1 MNAAAPD
8 AASSTAE
15 YDAFGPWIDEVA
27 SVDDVPRMY
36 RGYPI
41 DFGATRTVLKFP
53 RDIPRREATPQM
65 DLYDHLLIVTDDRLT
80 ILSRAGDRFTEV
92 SVPHDRVAAITDWV
106 NLLDARL
113 VIHTLDGDVVS
124 VAYNG
129 SSNDSVV
136 TLVDLL
142 RELAHRTAPA
152 RRQQPAELP
161 PLGLDDL
168 GKKDALMVTAFRDLA
183 RREPGVRLVAAHGRT
198 AVTSRSGFVAKL
210 LDLILPATLHACVV
224 GLSGTELH
232 IVARREWIVRGG
244 APVVSRARTVVAL
257 DVLSAVTVEQ
267 HPRFL
272 GVSVVTLSAAGARI
286 EVMVP
291 EDSVARSVLLA
302 LG

>member
-1 MNAAAPD
+1 MSSD
-8 AASSTAE
+8 FVSTAE

-65 DLYDHLLIVTDDRLT
+65 HLYDHLLIVTDERLT

-113 VIHTLDGDVVS
+113 IVHTLDGDVVS

-129 SSNDSVV
+129 SSNDAVV
-136 TLVDLL
+136 RLVDQL
-142 RELAHRTAPA
+142 RELAA
-152 RRQQPAELP
+152 RRAPGRWVLPAALP

-168 GKKDALMVTAFRDLA
+168 GKKDALMVTTFRELV
-183 RREPGVRLVAAHGRT
+183 RREPGVRLLAAHGRT
-198 AVTSRSGFVAKL
+198 AVKSRSGVVAKV
-210 LDLILPATLHACVV
+210 LDLVVPATLHACVV
-224 GLSGTELH
+224 GASDTELH
-232 IVARREWIVRGG
+232 IVSRREWIVRGG
-244 APVVSRARTVVAL
+244 APVVSRARTVIAL
-257 DVLSAVTVEQ
+257 DVISAATVAA
-267 HPRFL
+267 HPRFV
-272 GVSVVTLSAAGARI
+272 GVSVVTLDAGRARI
-286 EVMVP
+286 EVLVP
-291 EDSVARSVLLA
+291 DDSPARSVLLSA
-302 LG
+302 G

>member
-41 DFGATRTVLKFP
+41 DFGAARIVLKFP

-80 ILSRAGDRFTEV
+80 ILSRTGDRFAEV
-92 SVPHDRVAAITDWV
+92 GVAHDRVAAITDWV

-129 SSNDSVV
+129 SSNDSVAK
-136 TLVDLL
+136 LVDLL
-142 RELAHRTAPA
+142 RELAHRQVPA
-152 RRQQPAELP
+152 RKALPAGLA
-161 PLGLDDL
+161 PLALDDL
-168 GKKDALMVTAFRDLA
+168 GKKDALMVTTFRELV
-183 RREPGVRLVAAHGRT
+183 RREPAVRLAAAHGRT
-198 AVTSRSGFVAKL
+198 ALKSRSGAVATL
-210 LDLILPATLHACVV
+210 LDLFVPATLHACIV
-224 GLSGTELH
+224 GVSDTELH
-232 IVARREWIVRGG
+232 IVSRREWIVRGG
-244 APVVSRARTVVAL
+244 APEVSRAHTVIPLEVLGGATVA
-257 DVLSAVTVEQ
+257 D
-267 HPRFL
+267 HPRFV
-272 GVSVVTLSAAGARI
+272 GVSVVTLPVGHARI
-286 EVMVP
+286 EVLVP
-291 EDSVARSVLLA
+291 EDSAARTVLLTG
-302 LG
+302 L